1 MKKKVIK
8 SMLLAMTL
16 AMFGLTSNAQSGEKV
31 KVTLKVSNVS
41 NPTATIHV
49 GFYMR
54 ENKFPTQ
61 QMHAF
66 AKEFV
71 PGKTGDVSVTWDN
84 IPEGEYALAVYQDID
99 NSGKMKSNIFGYP
112 QEPFA
117 FSQNF
122 RPKMSKPKF
131 DQCKI
136 TVSTTSNI
144 FELKLID

>member
-1 MKKKVIK
+1 MKKKMIK
-8 SMLLAMTL
+8 TMLLTMTL
-16 AMFGLTSNAQSGEKV
+16 AMFGLTSNAQNGEKV
-31 KVTLKVSNVS
+31 RLTLKVLNVN

-49 GFYMR
+49 GFYKR
-54 ENKFPTQ
+54 ENEFPTQ

-71 PGKTGDVSVTWDN
+71 PGQTGEVLVIWDN
-84 IPEGEYALAVYQDID
+84 IPEGEYALAIYQDID

-112 QEPFA
+112 KEPFA

-136 TVSTTSNI
+136 SINTSSNV
-144 FELKLID
+144 FEVKLID